1 MRCSSLLSLLVSEI
15 PKLIVFDL
23 DNTLYDDIG
32 AVKKALFILKS
43 ENEYLS
49 GMTVEDLFKK
59 YYTMQSGIQ
68 ERYMNGELTLDQ
80 IGLERFRKFV
90 SETGGPEDE
99 GEVNAIYER
108 FNYLHVHFG
117 RSIRGAKGLLGRLK
131 KDHLI
136 GIITNHIGHLQQRK
150 IEKIGIGKYV
160 DFVIAAY
167 DVRMFKPD
175 PEIFSL
181 AMNYAGVSPDD
192 AVMVGDS
199 WEHDVK
205 GAVSAGIRAV
215 WLNRRRIENP
225 GPGTAVEIRTFVP
238 IHLAESAILQQLQKY
253 CHEKSVDNIN
263 SRDGTKSTIIYNGD

>member
-1 MRCSSLLSLLVSEI
+1 MSEI
-15 PKLIVFDL
+15 PKLIIFDL
-23 DNTLYDDIG
+23 DNTLYDDVG

-80 IGLERFRKFV
+80 IGLERFRKFI

-99 GEVNAIYER
+99 GEINAIYER
-108 FNYLHVHFG
+108 FNYLHVHCG
-117 RSIRGAKGLLGRLK
+117 RAVPGAKGLLGRLK
-131 KDHLI
+131 RDHVI
-136 GIITNHIGHLQQRK
+136 GIITNHIGRLQQRK

-167 DVRMFKPD
+167 DVRMFKPE

-181 AMNYAGVSPDD
+181 AMNYAGVSPED

-199 WEHDVK
+199 WEHDIQ

-215 WLNRRRIENP
+215 WVNRRKLESP
-225 GPGTAVEIRTFVP
+225 SPEAAVEIRTFVP
-238 IHLAESAILQQLQKY
+238 IHLAESAILKQLQKY
-253 CHEKSVDNIN
+253 CHGKPVDNVN
-263 SRDGTKSTIIYNGD
+263 TRDDTKSTIIYNRD